1 MSDKSDFS
9 FYIPKGFAHGF
20 LCLSKK
26 CTVIYKCS
34 NYREKKSEK
43 TIAWNDPLIGIHWPI
58 KKPILSAKDKKGI
71 SLKVF

>member
-26 CTVIYKCS
+26 CTVNYKCS
-34 NYREKKSEK
+34 NYRDPKSEK
-43 TIAWNDPLIGIHWPI
+43 TLAWNDPNVKIQWPV
-58 KKPILSAKDKKGI
+58 KKPILSKKDRVGLI
-71 SLKVF
+71 